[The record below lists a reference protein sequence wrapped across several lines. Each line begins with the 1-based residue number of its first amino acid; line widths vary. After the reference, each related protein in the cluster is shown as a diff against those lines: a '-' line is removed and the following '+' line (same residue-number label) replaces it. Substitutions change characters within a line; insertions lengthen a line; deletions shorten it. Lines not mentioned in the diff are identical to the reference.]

1 MLALSP
7 TRRRRSAG
15 SAYTNSFKQMIPQI
29 RRHLRSA
36 INGTEPR
43 SRDQLV
49 TGVIANAFDI
59 FNRLAEHG
67 LSDLAYPRPLAM
79 ASLVRLRQT
88 RS

>member
-1 MLALSP
+1 MLVLAPGRS
-7 TRRRRSAG
+7 RRAAASA
-15 SAYTNSFKQMIPQI
+15 STHSFEQMLPQI

-49 TGVIANAFDI
+49 AGVIADAFYI
-59 FNRLAEHG
+59 FNQLVDHG
-67 LSDLAYPRPLAM
+67 LSDLAYPRPLVM

-88 RS
+88 SP